1 MLKNNRKK
9 SVYTILWLLLFFT
22 IGIIIITLFLYPI
35 YSGILGLIWNKII
48 LPFEMA
54 LFPTVFVYL
63 GLHEFLHQEK
73 KKNGKISFTQK
84 IITLLGCLCC
94 IPWCLMIF
102 TQEEGPIHAIS
113 DLIKGPVTESLS
125 FSSIHY
131 QRNYNHIIYTK
142 PYFNLWLLKSDS
154 SANYIILKLENR
166 NSRLIEPLSKKF
178 IINNTVWN
186 TQKILE
192 SFKEDSDVSIY
203 SSELDI
209 QDIPDIKVTY
219 YPRSMVFVS
228 IECD

>member
-9 SVYTILWLLLFFT
+9 NVYTILWLLLFFT
-22 IGIIIITLFLYPI
+22 IGIIITLFLYPI

-73 KKNGKISFTQK
+73 EKNGKISFTQK

-166 NSRLIEPLSKKF
+166 NSRLIEPLS
-178 IINNTVWN
+178 NNTVWN

-228 IECD
+228 MECD

>member
-1 MLKNNRKK
+1 M
-9 SVYTILWLLLFFT
+9 ILL
-22 IGIIIITLFLYPI
+22 
-35 YSGILGLIWNKII
+35 
-48 LPFEMA
+48 
-54 LFPTVFVYL
+54 
-63 GLHEFLHQEK
+63 Q
-73 KKNGKISFTQK
+73 
-84 IITLLGCLCC
+84 
-94 IPWCLMIF
+94 
-102 TQEEGPIHAIS
+102 
-113 DLIKGPVTESLS
+113 
-125 FSSIHY
+125 
-131 QRNYNHIIYTK
+131 
-142 PYFNLWLLKSDS
+142 
-154 SANYIILKLENR
+154 IILKLENR